1 MVNQANRIL
10 VFLVVVALSC
20 ALTAC
25 AGQTHDPELLNDP
38 NFDHFDSSP
47 KEKGLPPGNLVPGGI
62 MGTANDYTPTPN
74 LTGDQGGGN
83 DSGLLKPVGFIN
95 IGATAATVMAWT
107 YFPLN
112 SEVPA
117 IPSDASTVAFPGG
130 NPSSHLSLPMGTY
143 TWCYHWELGDVNDD
157 GMIEYAHAID
167 NRVVILDPSDTDDMD
182 LAEEVV
188 LSVPP
193 GMNEFPGVCQLG
205 DQVIRWGNES
215 VQWRVEL
222 LGGIVIRGSVQ
233 GVNYF
238 TWTIHGG
245 TFDGVNL
252 YFQATTEDAEGCK
265 GSMEAWWTV
274 TSTSVSSARIL
285 NGCGTESLEVH
296 TFGRTE

>member
-1 MVNQANRIL
+1 
-10 VFLVVVALSC
+10 
-20 ALTAC
+20 
-25 AGQTHDPELLNDP
+25 
-38 NFDHFDSSP
+38 
-47 KEKGLPPGNLVPGGI
+47 